1 LFISDSPFYLDIS
14 SMMSKSVKEDVNPSW
29 ITKKFIKTDKPTL
42 EEVKKQDP
50 EESKRV
56 QLLQQELFEQKMI
69 STALRRQM
77 AELKEQHRASEEAQA
92 RRSEALEETVK
103 KQPEDLKA
111 MMTDMMAMM
120 KQQQKP

>member
-1 LFISDSPFYLDIS
+1 MI
-14 SMMSKSVKEDVNPSW
+14 SKSVKEDVNPSW

-111 MMTDMMAMM
+111 MMTDMITMM